1 MGEKQH
7 ENLCALN
14 QLFYNP
20 KSSFQTGQHEDSRMT
35 VPVKLSFKQQQL
47 IVREDAIIDAVN
59 GLLAKKG
66 YDLMTMDEVAAEV
79 GIAKASLYKHF
90 PSKEALAAAAMI
102 RLLENTLLYVRSLAS
117 DMPAIAR
124 LRAILQWALQVR
136 MQGGLPTLP
145 AENTTLRDGLV
156 NNMKY
161 VGKVLDLNELLG
173 ELIEQAKKDGTIR
186 TDLPTEVVLF
196 TIYARS
202 CDPSVDYLKM
212 MGQYTDV
219 QIVDFLLLT
228 CFNGLG

>member
-1 MGEKQH
+1 MNVHVGTPQ
-7 ENLCALN
+7 
-14 QLFYNP
+14 
-20 KSSFQTGQHEDSRMT
+20 
-35 VPVKLSFKQQQL
+35 KLSFKQQQL

-102 RLLENTLLYVRSLAS
+102 RLLENTLHQVRSLSLELA
-117 DMPAIAR
+117 AVTR
-124 LRAILQWALQVR
+124 LQEILRWALELR

-161 VGKVLDLNELLG
+161 VGKLLDLNELLG
-173 ELIEQAKKDGTIR
+173 ELIEQAKKEGAIR
-186 TDLPTEVVLF
+186 RDLPTEVVLF

-212 MGQYTDV
+212 MGHYSDK
-219 QIVDFLLLT
+219 QIIDFLLAT

>member
-1 MGEKQH
+1 
-7 ENLCALN
+7 
-14 QLFYNP
+14 
-20 KSSFQTGQHEDSRMT
+20 MT
-35 VPVKLSFKQQQL
+35 KAPKLSFKQQQL

-90 PSKEALAAAAMI
+90 PSKETLAAAAMI
-102 RLLENTLLYVRSLAS
+102 RLLENTLAYVRGLAPELS
-117 DMPAIAR
+117 AIAK
-124 LRAILQWALQVR
+124 LREILRWALEVR

-145 AENTTLRDGLV
+145 AENTTLREALV

-161 VGKVLDLNELLG
+161 VSRVLDMNELFG
-173 ELIEQAKKDGTIR
+173 DLIELAKTDGAIR
-186 TDLPTEVVLF
+186 SDLPTEVVLF

-219 QIVDFLLLT
+219 QIIDFLLST
-228 CFNGLG
+228 CFDGLH

>member
-1 MGEKQH
+1 
-7 ENLCALN
+7 
-14 QLFYNP
+14 
-20 KSSFQTGQHEDSRMT
+20 MT
-35 VPVKLSFKQQQL
+35 VPQKLSFKQQQL
-47 IVREDAIIDAVN
+47 IVREDAIVDAVN
-59 GLLAKKG
+59 GLLARKG

-102 RLLENTLLYVRSLAS
+102 RLLENTLAHVRSLAA
-117 DMPAIAR
+117 DMSAIAR
-124 LRAILQWALQVR
+124 LRAILQWALEVR

-145 AENTTLRDGLV
+145 AENTSLREALV
-156 NNMKY
+156 KNIRY
-161 VGKVLDLNELLG
+161 VGKVLDLNELMG
-173 ELIEQAKKDGTIR
+173 DLIEQAKKDGAIR
-186 TDLPTEVVLF
+186 NDLPTEVVLF

-212 MGQYTDV
+212 MGQHSDR

>member
-1 MGEKQH
+1 
-7 ENLCALN
+7 
-14 QLFYNP
+14 
-20 KSSFQTGQHEDSRMT
+20 MT
-35 VPVKLSFKQQQL
+35 APQKLSFKQQQL
-47 IVREDAIIDAVN
+47 IVREDAIVDAVN
-59 GLLAKKG
+59 GLLARKG

-102 RLLENTLLYVRSLAS
+102 RLLENTLAHVRSLS
-117 DMPAIAR
+117 VSMPAIAR
-124 LRAILQWALQVR
+124 LRAILQWALEVR

-145 AENTTLRDGLV
+145 AENTSLREALV
-156 NNMKY
+156 NNLRY

-173 ELIEQAKKDGTIR
+173 ELIEQAKQDGAIR
-186 TDLPTEVVLF
+186 NDLPTEVVLF

-212 MGQYTDV
+212 MGQYSDR

-228 CFNGLG
+228 CFSGLG

>member
-1 MGEKQH
+1 M
-7 ENLCALN
+7 
-14 QLFYNP
+14 
-20 KSSFQTGQHEDSRMT
+20 S
-35 VPVKLSFKQQQL
+35 VPQKLSFKQQQL

-102 RLLENTLLYVRSLAS
+102 RLLENTLTYVRSLAS
-117 DMPAIAR
+117 DMPAIAQ

-145 AENTTLRDGLV
+145 AENTTLRDGLI

-161 VGKVLDLNELLG
+161 VGKVLDLNDLLG
-173 ELIEQAKKDGTIR
+173 DLIEQAKKDGAIR
-186 TDLPTEVVLF
+186 NDLPTEVVLF

-212 MGQYTDV
+212 MGQHTDA